1 METKNNIQKFTEILQ
16 KVKNQSN
23 GFKNEINEVVDDFTS
38 VITNYIVELQSH
50 FENVQQKYNKKIQK
64 LQTEIED
71 KEKNYQFEES
81 NYNRV
86 SFIKQQD
93 KEINDAKIKIE
104 ELEMKLKYAEKQ
116 LNEYKTTS
124 IKTNSFDLDTSH
136 LEKNTLNEDNTEN
149 CKLTQCLARIG
160 KKRYKFVTLS
170 EEEQNAYPSNVFIS
184 KSGYVLGKSCP
195 IMVKLEN
202 DFCEEHSDGYSNI
215 TLKPPREKRNKKQKA
230 NKQEETKQETKPEE
244 VVDEE
249 ETKPEEVVEE
259 EETKPEE
266 VVEEEETKPKE
277 VVEEEEIKQEEVVEE
292 EEIKQE
298 EVVEI
303 TDPPTFDNIDMYE
316 SDGGTSYYED
326 MREQY
331 KGYLYEITEDEE
343 IGAFVKIKK

>member
-1 METKNNIQKFTEILQ
+1 MEIDNNTQKYTEVLQ
-16 KVKNQSN
+16 KVKRHNE

-50 FENVQQKYNKKIQK
+50 FEGVLQIHNKEIIALKK
-64 LQTEIED
+64 EIED
-71 KEKNYQFEES
+71 KQKNYQFEES

-104 ELEMKLKYAEKQ
+104 ELEMKLRYAEKQ
-116 LNEYKTTS
+116 LKDYKSTP
-124 IKTNSFDLDTSH
+124 IKTNTIDLDTSH
-136 LEKNTLNEDNTEN
+136 LEEKTSTKSDDKVQTVVIEDNNTSSETKN
-149 CKLTQCLARIG
+149 CELSQCLARIG
-160 KKRYKFVTLS
+160 RKRYKFDTLS
-170 EEEQNAYPSNVFIS
+170 EDEQNAYPSNVFIS

-202 DFCEEHSDGYSNI
+202 DFCEEHSDGFDNI
-215 TLKPPREKRNKKQKA
+215 TLKPYREKRKKKQK
-230 NKQEETKQETKPEE
+230 QE
-244 VVDEE
+244 D
-249 ETKPEEVVEE
+249 
-259 EETKPEE
+259 
-266 VVEEEETKPKE
+266 
-277 VVEEEEIKQEEVVEE
+277 KQEEVQQEEVQQEE
-292 EEIKQE
+292 EV
-298 EVVEI
+298 VVEI
-303 TDPPTFDNIDMYE
+303 TDPLTFDNIDMYE